1 MSHEDVQT
9 ARSPDLHPV
18 VPVRVLG
25 VDPGLKCGYALRVA
39 FDGHPVAWTSGVWK
53 LDGNRFEG
61 GGMRFVRL
69 RGLFA
74 RMLDETRPDVVAVE
88 EVRMHMGVDAAHLYG
103 GILAI
108 VQEECARR
116 SPPVPYVGVHF
127 SHAKIVATGNGNAKK
142 PEMIAAARARWGVDL
157 SADEADARWIAET
170 AARRLAGAEIGPR
183 KKTSKPRPERPAAP
197 LAPAPWDAAP

>member
-1 MSHEDVQT
+1 MAQNGVQT
-9 ARSPDLHPV
+9 AGSPDLPPV

-25 VDPGLKCGYALRVA
+25 VDPGLRCGFALRDATFVVA
-39 FDGHPVAWTSGVWK
+39 PVWTSGVWK
-53 LDGNRFEG
+53 LDGNKFEG

-74 RMLDETRPDVVAVE
+74 RMLDEMRPDVVAVE

-170 AARRLAGAEIGPR
+170 AARRLAGEEIGP
-183 KKTSKPRPERPAAP
+183 KKRARKPRPERPAAP
-197 LAPAPWDAAP
+197 VAPAPWDAAP